1 MSMKTLKSYIKKTTL
16 VFLSGMLVISFVNCS
31 GGKKGKPVDD
41 TSTEAKLEKSEVEK
55 KVRDVI
61 YPMPTAFEVTNMIN
75 DIEASYI
82 LGLTNETGSVDKYF
96 TNKDQAINLGV
107 FSADLSYA
115 STYNMKQEVMNYMEA
130 SETLVLELG
139 ITGAFSIDFIDDVED
154 NIDNKDVLV
163 ELITGSFY
171 DTYEYLVK
179 NNKEDLSLLVLA
191 GTWVEALYI
200 SCNISETIYHNPEL
214 VKVILHQKSSLGE
227 LIDLLNPYKDH
238 ENIQPVLANLKP
250 IKDVYDSIDET
261 GITEAQLTSIIE
273 QISDIRKSFIL

>member
-1 MSMKTLKSYIKKTTL
+1 MKTLKSYIRKTTL
-16 VFLSGMLVISFVNCS
+16 VLLSGMLVVSFVNCS
-31 GGKKGKPVDD
+31 GGKKGEPVDD
-41 TSTEAKLEKSEVEK
+41 TSTEAKLEKSEIEK

-61 YPMPTAFEVTNMIN
+61 YPMPTAFEVTDMIN

-82 LGLTNETGSVDKYF
+82 LGLTNETSNVDKYF

-130 SETLVLELG
+130 SENLVLELG
-139 ITGAFSIDFIDDVED
+139 IAGAFSISFIDEVEE

-214 VKVILHQKSSLGE
+214 VKIILHQKSSLGE
-227 LIDLLNPYKDH
+227 LMELLDPYKDH

-250 IKDVYDSIDET
+250 IKDVFDGIDET
-261 GITEAQLTSIIE
+261 GITESQLTSIIE

>member
-1 MSMKTLKSYIKKTTL
+1 MKTLKSYIRKTTL
-16 VFLSGMLVISFVNCS
+16 VFISGMLVISFVNCS
-31 GGKKGKPVDD
+31 GGQKGKPVDD
-41 TSTEAKLEKSEVEK
+41 ASAEAKLEKSEIEE

-61 YPMPTAFEVTNMIN
+61 YPMPTAFEVTDMIN

-82 LGLTNETGSVDKYF
+82 LGLTNETNNVDKYF

-130 SETLVLELG
+130 SENLVLELG
-139 ITGAFSIDFIDDVED
+139 IAGAFSISFIDEVEE

-214 VKVILHQKSSLGE
+214 VKVILHQKTSLGE
-227 LIDLLNPYKDH
+227 LIELLNPYKDH
-238 ENIQPVLANLKP
+238 ENIQPVLASLKP
-250 IKDVYDSIDET
+250 IKDVYDSVDET
-261 GITEAQLTSIIE
+261 GITESQLTSIIE

>member
-1 MSMKTLKSYIKKTTL
+1 MKTLKSYIKKTTL

-31 GGKKGKPVDD
+31 GEKKGKPVDD
-41 TSTEAKLEKSEVEK
+41 TSTEAKLEKSEIEK

-61 YPMPTAFEVTNMIN
+61 YPMPTAFEVTDMIN

-82 LGLTNETGSVDKYF
+82 LGLTNDTENVDKYF

-130 SETLVLELG
+130 SENLVVELG
-139 ITGAFSIDFIDDVED
+139 ITGAFSINFIDEVEA
-154 NIDNKDVLV
+154 NIGNKDVLV

-179 NNKEDLSLLVLA
+179 NNREDLSLLVLT

-227 LIDLLNPYKDH
+227 LLELLDPYKEH
-238 ENIQPVLANLKP
+238 ENIQSVLADLKP
-250 IKDVYDSIDET
+250 IKGVYEEIDEN
-261 GITEAQLTSIIE
+261 GITESQLKSIIQ
-273 QISDIRKSFIL
+273 QITTLRNKIIL